1 MRRTGAIGAL
11 MAAGLLTGALAG
23 SGPAGATT
31 SSLAHRLL
39 PASAARKLGFPSV
52 ANKATVST
60 KTGSKSCPTG
70 AEVVYQNKKALT
82 GLVVEIFLC
91 KSPSAAKS
99 LINEYQKSYAPNP
112 TITPPKALGASAV
125 ASNAGAPVFV
135 YYWTRGSY
143 GAFVAID
150 TDATTNSRLSTLNRH
165 NPLTPALQSSLD
177 QAAIKQNAAL
187 Y

>member
-1 MRRTGAIGAL
+1 MRRTGGIG
-11 MAAGLLTGALAG
+11 GPIGGGVLTGGLAG
-23 SGPAGATT
+23 PGSGRGP
-31 SSLAHRLL
+31 SSLAHRVL
-39 PASAARKLGFPSV
+39 PARPARKLGCPSV
-52 ANKATVST
+52 ANKATVSS
-60 KTGSKSCPTG
+60 KTGSKNCPTG

-82 GLVVEIFLC
+82 GLIVEIFLC

-99 LINEYQKSYAPNP
+99 LINEYQKSYARDP
-112 TITPPKALGASAV
+112 TIKPPKALGAGAV

-165 NPLTPALQSSLD
+165 NPLTPALQSSLG
-177 QAAIKQNAAL
+177 QAAIEQNAAL
-187 Y
+187 D